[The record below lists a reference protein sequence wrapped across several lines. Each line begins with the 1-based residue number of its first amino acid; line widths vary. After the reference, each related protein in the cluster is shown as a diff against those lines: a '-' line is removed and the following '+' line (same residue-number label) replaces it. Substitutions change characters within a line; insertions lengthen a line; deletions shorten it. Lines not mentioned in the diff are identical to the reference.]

1 MAREKAKENDGGW
14 KKFVWNSEKKEFLG
28 RTGGSWFKILLFY
41 VIFYGCLAG
50 IFIGTIRVMLL
61 TVSDFEPKY
70 QDRVAPPGLT
80 QVPRAFKTEIS
91 FSVSNAKSYESYI
104 QSIENFLKMYD
115 DEKQA
120 DKNDFED
127 CKLEPSEYIE
137 RKDSD
142 ATPGMKKVC
151 TFKREWLENCSG
163 LVDPTY
169 GYSSG
174 KPCVIIKLNR
184 VVGYKPKPPTNESV
198 PLEILARYRQYII
211 PVHCAAKKEEDKDK
225 IGPVEY
231 YGMGGA
237 AGFPLQYYPYY
248 GKLLQPKYLQPL
260 LAVQF
265 SNLTHGTEVR
275 IECKAYG
282 ENIQYNDKD
291 RFQGRFDVKFDIK
304 NS

>member
-1 MAREKAKENDGGW
+1 MAREKTKDNDGSW

-80 QVPRAFKTEIS
+80 QVPRASKTEIS
-91 FSVSNAKSYESYI
+91 FTVSDSKTYQTYI
-104 QSIENFLKMYD
+104 DSIDNFVKMYD
-115 DEKQA
+115 NEKQTET
-120 DKNDFED
+120 KDFED
-127 CKLEPSEYIE
+127 CGWEPSEYIE
-137 RKDSD
+137 RKDSSVQ
-142 ATPGMKKVC
+142 GLKKVC
-151 TFKREWLENCSG
+151 TFNRKWLGNCSG
-163 LVDPTY
+163 LSDTTY

-184 VVGYKPKPPTNESV
+184 VVGFKPKPPLNETV
-198 PLEILARYRQYII
+198 PKEILARYQPYII
-211 PVHCAAKKEEDKDK
+211 PVHCTAKKEEDADK

-231 YGMGGA
+231 FGMNGA

-248 GKLLQPKYLQPL
+248 GKRLQPKYLQPL

-265 SNLTHGTEVR
+265 TNITHNTEVR

-291 RFQGRFDVKFDIK
+291 RFQGRFDIKFDIK